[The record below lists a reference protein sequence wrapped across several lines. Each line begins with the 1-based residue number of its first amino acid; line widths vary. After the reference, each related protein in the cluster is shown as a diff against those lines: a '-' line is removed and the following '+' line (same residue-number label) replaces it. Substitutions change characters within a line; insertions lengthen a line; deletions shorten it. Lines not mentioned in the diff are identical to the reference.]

1 MPKES
6 IKIGLVC
13 DGTSDY
19 GIQHAV
25 DWLMAQHFD
34 NVPYRFLIAKQVI
47 PARGPLGDRLRK
59 AVELYLPDIL
69 ICHRDSEGGDFTVR
83 NAEIEQA
90 ANGLLTPVV
99 KAVPVR
105 MIESWLLLDA
115 AAIRSAAMNRN
126 GRMELVLPRTRHV
139 EDIPDPKSLVLSLVS
154 TASGFDGRRL
164 QKFNSHRARSRISS
178 FISDWSLL
186 RDLPSF
192 ARFESELTNSVG
204 RLVL

>member
-47 PARGPLGDRLRK
+47 PARGPLGERLRK

-99 KAVPVR
+99 KAVPS
-105 MIESWLLLDA
+105 IASG
-115 AAIRSAAMNRN
+115 RSSKPS
-126 GRMELVLPRTRHV
+126 LPRQ
-139 EDIPDPKSLVLSLVS
+139 IK
-154 TASGFDGRRL
+154 DGDML
-164 QKFNSHRARSRISS
+164 DQPGRATS
-178 FISDWSLL
+178 
-186 RDLPSF
+186 
-192 ARFESELTNSVG
+192 
-204 RLVL
+204 